1 MERPALSGYSTRDVA
16 ALLGLSI
23 EQVRSF
29 VRDGFLNP
37 GQGARGEY
45 RFSFQ
50 DLILLRTAKGLL
62 AAQVPHRRIRL
73 ALRKLN
79 EQLPAGRPLS
89 GVRISARGNQVVVR
103 DGGEV
108 WDPESG
114 QALFDFEVSEL
125 AREAASFARREREEA
140 RRLSP
145 PAEPAEPEGLR
156 EPETADE
163 WYEQGCDLE
172 DSAPEEAMAAYRRA
186 LQLNP
191 DLPDAHLNLGRMLHE
206 RGEVGGAE
214 MHYRLAL
221 GARPDDA
228 TAAYNLGVA
237 LQDQERLEEAAQA
250 YRMALTGDDGNA
262 DAHFNLSVVY
272 EKLGDRQAAFK
283 HLKAYKTLA
292 GKAS

>member
-1 MERPALSGYSTRDVA
+1 MESPALSGYSTRDVA
-16 ALLGLSI
+16 TLLGLSI

-29 VRDGFLNP
+29 VRDGFLSP

-62 AAQVPHRRIRL
+62 AARVPHRRIRL

-79 EQLPAGRPLS
+79 EQLPEGRPLS
-89 GVRISARGNQVVVR
+89 GVRISARGSQVVVR

-114 QALFDFEVSEL
+114 QALFDFEVAEL
-125 AREAASFARREREEA
+125 AREAASIARREREEP
-140 RRLSP
+140 RKP
-145 PAEPAEPEGLR
+145 PQPEQWV
-156 EPETADE
+156 PETADE
-163 WYEQGCDLE
+163 WYEVGCDLE
-172 DSAPEEAMAAYRRA
+172 DDAPEEAMEAYRRA

-206 RGEVGGAE
+206 RSEVGGAE

-237 LQDQERLEEAAQA
+237 LQDQERFEEAAHA
-250 YRMALTGDDGNA
+250 YRMALTGDDNNA
-262 DAHFNLSVVY
+262 DAHFNLAVVY
-272 EKLGDRQAAFK
+272 EKLGDRQSAFQ
-283 HLKAYKTLA
+283 HLKTYKTLT